1 MMCTRRVFSG
11 YVHGLWNG
19 YRDQLSLL
27 ENLHAR
33 KDDLMIIS
41 YKNMRAKLIRAGFLA
56 KLLLSVRS
64 WWKKLRACRL
74 FVGSGCSTSDV
85 KRSASCLDFV
95 RFTRRGVVGWV

>member
-33 KDDLMIIS
+33 KDGLMIIS